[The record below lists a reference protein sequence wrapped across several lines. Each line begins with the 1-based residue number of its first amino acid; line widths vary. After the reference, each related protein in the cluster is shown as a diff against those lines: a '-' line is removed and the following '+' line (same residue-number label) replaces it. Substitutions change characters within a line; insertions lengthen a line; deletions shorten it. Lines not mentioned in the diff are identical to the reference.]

1 MNRNS
6 VAKPKPY
13 FSIVKNEADREAT
26 IYIYG
31 AIGGIDWNT
40 WEEINTANTFSKEF
54 HDVEKDADTIH
65 IRINSPGGYVFE
77 GLAIYNTIVASK
89 KKIVTYNDGLAAS
102 MAALILLAGD
112 EIHAFQNSLLM
123 IHNSSSGY
131 WGNTKQVE
139 EQLAAGKK
147 IDKALGKS
155 IEDRL
160 GISQEEVEKDYL
172 NFKDNWFTSDEA
184 EEAGFYDKIIDGNE
198 ASVPEDIMK
207 LNTEQRFKKYA
218 AMAFNIP
225 TTKNQKSNLRNTMSK
240 PNSYPS
246 LEAALGLENPL
257 ATTENGSYLNEEQKA
272 ALEKELSANA
282 TTIKTAQDAQKT
294 AEDNLATEK
303 DERKKAVDAE
313 TAKVTAAT
321 QNLRDAAT
329 LAGVENLAE
338 DASVEDIAKALT
350 AQIEVLNGK
359 PGATHTT
366 GGAQEEEKGEFDYLD
381 FENSIYNEIKK

>member
-1 MNRNS
+1 M
-6 VAKPKPY
+6 AKPKPY
-13 FSIVKNEADREAT
+13 FSIVKNEAEREAT

-65 IRINSPGGYVFE
+65 IRVNSPGGYVFE
-77 GLAIYNTIVASK
+77 GLAIYNTIAASK
-89 KKIVTYNDGLAAS
+89 KKIITYNDGLAAS

-139 EQLAAGKK
+139 EQLKAGKK

-160 GISQEEVEKDYL
+160 GVSQEEVEKDYL

-184 EEAGFYDKIIDGNE
+184 KEAGFYDKIIDGDE
-198 ASVPEDIMK
+198 SPIPEDIMK

-218 AMAFNIP
+218 AMAFNLP
-225 TTKNQKSNLRNTMSK
+225 SEPAKKSNSINTNTMIK
-240 PNSYPS
+240 PQSYPN
-246 LEAALGLENPL
+246 LEAALGLSNPL
-257 ATTENGSYLNEEQKA
+257 ATSDNGSYLNEEQKA
-272 ALEKELSANA
+272 ALENELSANA
-282 TTIKTAQDAQKT
+282 TAVKNAKDSQKI

-303 DERKKAVDAE
+303 ADRKTAVDAE
-313 TAKVTAAT
+313 TAKVTAT
-321 QNLRDAAT
+321 TKSLRDAAT

-338 DASVEDIAKALT
+338 EATAEEIATALT
-350 AQIEVLNGK
+350 AQINVLNGK
-359 PGATHTT
+359 PGAAHTNS
-366 GGAQEEEKGEFDYLD
+366 GADDDDEKEFGYI
-381 FENSIYNEIKK
+381 NTNSSIYKDLK